1 MASVFTGTFGAH
13 RPERM
18 ADPDVLARL
27 DFIATLLDSAFV
39 IPGTG
44 RTIGLDGLLRL
55 VPGAGDALSTVLS
68 AYIVWQACRLGVP
81 LHKLAQ
87 MVGNIALDTLVG
99 ATPFAGTLFD
109 VFYKANRRNLRI
121 LQEHLGH
128 KRAPRIIEGEA
139 VRVESP
145 AR

>member
-1 MASVFTGTFGAH
+1 MASVFTGTFGAP
-13 RPERM
+13 RPEPM

-55 VPGAGDALSTVLS
+55 LPGAGDALSTVLS
-68 AYIVWQACRLGVP
+68 AYIVWEARRLGLP
-81 LHKLAQ
+81 IPKLAQ

-128 KRAPRIIEGEA
+128 KRAPRTIEGEA